1 MLFYPE
7 QRRVE
12 HTHTIALCRH
22 QFEVADECGTLVF
35 LACILRVLQLLAK
48 QDQFFCGER
57 AGNPHEVGEFRT
69 LLSIAQR
76 DGTPRHSDI
85 AKRFRIST
93 GRYLCRYCAPKFP
106 VGAESD
112 RTWDIADAVAPRRL
126 SNLDLF
132 PLRETEWEFLLHAH
146 SKYSTKCS

>member
-22 QFEVADECGTLVF
+22 QFEVADECGLLVF
-35 LACILRVLQLLAK
+35 LACALRVPQLLAK
-48 QDQFFCGER
+48 QDQSSYEEP
-57 AGNPHEVGEFRT
+57 ADSPHGAGEFRT
-69 LLSIAQR
+69 LLNIAQR
-76 DGTPRHSDI
+76 DYTPKHSDI

-93 GRYLCRYCAPKFP
+93 GRYLCRYCVPKSP
-106 VGAESD
+106 AGAEND

-132 PLRETEWEFLLHAH
+132 PLRETEWEFLLRAH